1 MGPLPEQRVRSYTR
15 VDSQLTWRL
24 SEGNSV
30 EYSGAKPLSDH
41 HLEFNSDIGIVNP
54 SQIKR
59 STYAKMTWK
68 F

>member
-15 VDSQLTWRL
+15 VDSQLTWRF
-24 SEGNSV
+24 SEGTQLTIVGQNL
-30 EYSGAKPLSDH
+30 LSDH

-54 SQIKR
+54 SRIKR
-59 STYAKMTWK
+59 SAYAKMTWK